1 MYCLFILRLSQ
12 LLQVGPR
19 WDHPNRKQE
28 VPKKYP
34 KPFLKQTIFMEEA
47 DTPLVD
53 APPQGLGLASIQ
65 ENLLREREKLIHEL
79 GLDGGLQD
87 QQKLSASSKA
97 ASKRGKVKK
106 STEPAPGPVMARR
119 SLRCVHPPPLYT
131 LKAPS

>member
-1 MYCLFILRLSQ
+1 MVPCLGQERLRAYLGATIAARSNRLKKMDPNQILFPL
-12 LLQVGPR
+12 
-19 WDHPNRKQE
+19 HHFK
-28 VPKKYP
+28 
-34 KPFLKQTIFMEEA
+34 MEETDA
-47 DTPLVD
+47 PQVD

-65 ENLLREREKLIHEL
+65 QNLLREREKLIHEL

-119 SLRCVHPPPLYT
+119 SLRCV
-131 LKAPS
+131 